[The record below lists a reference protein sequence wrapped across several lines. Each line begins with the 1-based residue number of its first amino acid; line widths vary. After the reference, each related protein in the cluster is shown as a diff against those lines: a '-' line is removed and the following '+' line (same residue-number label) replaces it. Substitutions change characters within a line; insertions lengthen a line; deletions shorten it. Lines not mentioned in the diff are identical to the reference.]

1 MLISYL
7 CVCGPRGRLQIGH
20 RCGSCLN
27 RNLSEIVETTTLVN
41 VRRKRK
47 GRRGRN
53 EGIKERREEKMKAKG
68 NERKEK

>member
-7 CVCGPRGRLQIGH
+7 CVCGPRGSLQIGH

-47 GRRGRN
+47 GRRGRKARKK
-53 EGIKERREEKMKAKG
+53 GRRKEREEAIWTLG
-68 NERKEK
+68 EN